1 MPISFKNFS
10 DTIPGVI
17 PSKPR
22 SQGLK
27 IKEDQN
33 KDIPFQD
40 EF

>member
-1 MPISFKNFS
+1 
-10 DTIPGVI
+10 VI
-17 PSKPR
+17 PSRPR